1 MIAYIT
7 DYMLSHSIYKITKLF
22 YMPINKNFLRMIFL
36 IINFSL
42 IVPSRAHSEN
52 ALEDDNYYETY
63 RNDMKWK
70 YS

>member
-1 MIAYIT
+1 M
-7 DYMLSHSIYKITKLF
+7 KLF

-36 IINFSL
+36 IINVSL

-52 ALEDDNYYETY
+52 AFEDENYYETY